1 MGAVYL
7 AGTFFFA
14 TRFPES
20 VAVRASAPVRSPA
33 PRRILPSLNM
43 PHFAPRFA
51 DPFFTCVRH
60 ASDVRARCVRRA
72 QPAHFELFFTSHQ
85 WWHCFVVL
93 AAYLHFEAVKQLWA
107 ATSID
112 VSTAQFYA

>member
-7 AGTFFFA
+7 LGTVFFC

-20 VAVRASAPVRSPA
+20 VA
-33 PRRILPSLNM
+33 PSK
-43 PHFAPRFA
+43 F
-51 DPFFTCVRH
+51 DIFF
-60 ASDVRARCVRRA
+60 S
-72 QPAHFELFFTSHQ
+72 SHQ

-93 AAYLHFEAVKQLWA
+93 AAYLHYEAVKQLWA

-112 VSTAQFYA
+112 MANATANAF

>member
-1 MGAVYL
+1 VCLAGQKWRTTRTLLFIGLGFFELIPLVHLLFHDHFNQKSVDICVGVCRMGAVYL

-20 VAVRASAPVRSPA
+20 VA
-33 PRRILPSLNM
+33 
-43 PHFAPRFA
+43 
-51 DPFFTCVRH
+51 
-60 ASDVRARCVRRA
+60 
-72 QPAHFELFFTSHQ
+72 PAHFELFFTSHQ